1 MIRFLQKIEQETTKM
16 KPFRNLIAAV
26 SLMFVAFAADA
37 AAQKKPAKPAPKK
50 PPVTKTVVQ
59 PLDVRVAREKV
70 EIQRD
75 NVNGFADKL
84 LPIAQSIEILDKAAA
99 EKRLGPDGVA
109 KNEGTKQRFIAIL
122 RNSRNDLTA
131 LESEFRT
138 KPVLQKYLPNV
149 KGITEQ
155 ALAAENT
162 AVAGEFVKSID
173 ILREIVIKLTDALA
187 VIPK

>member
-1 MIRFLQKIEQETTKM
+1 MTLLRSVIS
-16 KPFRNLIAAV
+16 IAV
-26 SLMFVAFAADA
+26 FSLFVYASDA
-37 AAQKKPAKPAPKK
+37 AAQKKPAKPTPKK

-109 KNEGTKQRFIAIL
+109 KNESTKQRFIAIL

-149 KGITEQ
+149 KGVTEQ
-155 ALAAENT
+155 ALAAENS
-162 AVAGEFVKSID
+162 AVGGQFVKSID